1 MLDYRWRTENVH
13 RDQSKMVVAVRET
26 LRKHLVSGTAVSGEK
41 RTRDAFLDLEYEPG
55 LEDPLVG
62 AEVQA

>member
-1 MLDYRWRTENVH
+1 MH